1 MSDILPYLPQLT
13 VAWTAYF
20 IATASP
26 GPAIL
31 AIIATS
37 VGQGRRSGLAL
48 ALGVLSGSYSWAVL
62 TTSGLSALIRAYGH
76 AIVILKI
83 AGALYLLWLA
93 WNALRSALTSGE
105 RYRMRGA
112 VPPLSLRRQYLKG
125 LGIHLTN
132 PKAIFAWI
140 MLTSLGMPPGAP
152 GGVMVVFIAGCMTI
166 GLVTFLGFA
175 MVFSLA
181 PVHRAYLRSRRMIEV
196 LMAGF
201 FAFASFK
208 LLTARL

>member
-1 MSDILPYLPQLT
+1 MTDITPYLPQLAI
-13 VAWTAYF
+13 AWTAYL

-37 VGQGRRSGLAL
+37 VSQGRAAGLAL
-48 ALGVLSGSYSWAVL
+48 AFGVLTGSYTWAVL
-62 TTSGLSALIRAYGH
+62 TASGLSALIRTYGQ

-83 AGALYLLWLA
+83 AGGCYLLWLA
-93 WNALRSALTSGE
+93 WNALRSAMTSGE
-105 RYRMRGA
+105 KYRVRRTA
-112 VPPLSLRRQYLKG
+112 VPLSPRRQYLKG

-140 MLTSLGMPPGAP
+140 MLTSLGMPAGAP
-152 GGVMVVFIAGCMTI
+152 VTVTAAFIAGCMAI

-175 MVFSLA
+175 LVFSLG
-181 PVHRAYLRSRRMIEV
+181 PVHRAYMKSRRLIEG

-201 FAFASFK
+201 FAFAGFK
-208 LLTARL
+208 LLSARL

>member
-37 VGQGRRSGLAL
+37 VSQGRRAGLAL
-48 ALGVLSGSYSWAVL
+48 ALGVLSGSYTWAIL
-62 TTSGLSALIRAYGH
+62 TASGLSALIRAYGH
-76 AIVILKI
+76 AIVVLKI
-83 AGALYLLWLA
+83 AGALYLFWLA
-93 WNALRSALTSGE
+93 WTAFRSAMTSGE
-105 RYRMRGA
+105 RYRMRA
-112 VPPLSLRRQYLKG
+112 ALPPLTPRRQYLKG

-152 GGVMVVFIAGCMTI
+152 LGVMATFIAGCMAI

-175 MVFSLA
+175 LVFSLA
-181 PVHRAYLRSRRMIEV
+181 PVHRAYLKSRRAIEG

-201 FAFASFK
+201 FAFAGYK